1 MELYELPKI
10 VKKRKRIGRGD
21 ASGWGT
27 TAGRGNKG
35 EKSRSGGA
43 KGQYFEGGQ
52 TPLIR
57 RLPKRG
63 FTNIF
68 RVDYEV
74 VNLGR
79 LNDVCLEGGIIDI
92 VYLSEKGIVNKGKPV
107 KILGDGELSKKVTIK
122 AHAFSKSA
130 KEKIEQAGGII
141 EVLQ

>member
-10 VKKRKRIGRGD
+10 VKKRKRVGRGD

-27 TAGRGNKG
+27 TAGRGTKG

-43 KGQYFEGGQ
+43 KPQYFEGGQ
-52 TPLIR
+52 MPLIR

-63 FTNIF
+63 FKNIF
-68 RVDYEV
+68 RVEYEV
-74 VNLGR
+74 INVDR
-79 LNDVCLEGGIIDI
+79 LNTICSDGDRVDVTYMI
-92 VYLSEKGIVNKGKPV
+92 EKKLATSSKPI
-107 KILGDGELSKKVTIK
+107 KILGKGEIDKKLTVV

-130 KEKIEQAGGII
+130 KEKIEKAGGTI

>member
-10 VKKRKRIGRGD
+10 VRKRRRVGRGD

-27 TAGRGNKG
+27 TAGRGTKG

-43 KGQYFEGGQ
+43 KPQYFEGGQ
-52 TPLIR
+52 MPLIR

-63 FTNIF
+63 FKNIF
-68 RVDYEV
+68 RVEYDV
-74 VNLGR
+74 VNVGK
-79 LNDVCLEGGIIDI
+79 LNEICSDGERVDVLFMI
-92 VYLSEKGIVNKGKPV
+92 EKKLAKSSKPI
-107 KILGDGELSKKVTIK
+107 KILGDGEVSKKLNVV

-130 KEKIEQAGGII
+130 KEKIEKAGGSI

>member
-10 VKKRKRIGRGD
+10 VRKRKRVGRGD

-27 TAGRGNKG
+27 TAGRGTKG

-43 KGQYFEGGQ
+43 KPQYFEGGQ
-52 TPLIR
+52 MPLVR

-63 FTNIF
+63 FKNIF
-68 RVDYEV
+68 RVEYNV
-74 VNLGR
+74 VNVGR
-79 LNDVCLEGGIIDI
+79 LNEVCSDGDRVDI
-92 VYLSEKGIVNKGKPV
+92 LYMIEKKLAKGSNPI
-107 KILGDGELSKKVTIK
+107 KILGDGELTKKLDVV

-130 KEKIEQAGGII
+130 KEKIEKAGGSI

>member
-10 VKKRKRIGRGD
+10 VGKRKRIGRGD
-21 ASGWGT
+21 SSGWGT
-27 TAGRGNKG
+27 TAGKGNKG
-35 EKSRSGGA
+35 EKARSGGA
-43 KGQYFEGGQ
+43 KPQYFEGGQ

-68 RVDYEV
+68 RVKYEV

-79 LNDVCLEGGIIDI
+79 LDQICQDGDQVDVA
-92 VYLSEKGIVNKGKPV
+92 YLSDKGVVKRGLPI
-107 KILGDGELSKKVTIK
+107 KILGNGELSKKITIK

-130 KEKIEQAGGII
+130 KDKIEKAGGSI

>member
-10 VKKRKRIGRGD
+10 VRKRKRIGRGD

-43 KGQYFEGGQ
+43 KAQYFEGGQ
-52 TPLIR
+52 TPIIR

-68 RVDYEV
+68 RVEYEV
-74 VNLGR
+74 VNVGR
-79 LNDVCLEGGIIDI
+79 LNEICNDGDVVDV
-92 VYLSEKGIVNKGKPV
+92 VYLIEKGVVKRGKPV
-107 KILGDGELSKKVTIK
+107 KVLGDGELNKNITVKV
-122 AHAFSKSA
+122 HALSKSA
-130 KEKIEQAGGII
+130 KEKIEKAGGSI

>member
-43 KGQYFEGGQ
+43 KPQYFEGGQ
-52 TPLIR
+52 MPLVR

-63 FTNIF
+63 FKNIF
-68 RVDYEV
+68 RVEYEI
-74 VNLGR
+74 VNVGR
-79 LNDVCLEGGIIDI
+79 LNDICEDGDI
-92 VYLSEKGIVNKGKPV
+92 VDILYMNEKNLVKRGKPV
-107 KILGDGELSKKVTIK
+107 KILGNGELNKKITVA

-130 KEKIEQAGGII
+130 KEKIEKAGGGI

>member
-10 VKKRKRIGRGD
+10 VRKRKRVGRGD

-27 TAGRGNKG
+27 TAGRGTKG

-43 KGQYFEGGQ
+43 KPQYFEGGQ
-52 TPLIR
+52 MPLVR

-63 FTNIF
+63 FRNIF
-68 RVDYEV
+68 RVEYEV
-74 VNLGR
+74 VNVGR
-79 LNDVCLEGGIIDI
+79 LNEVCKDGDRVDI
-92 VYLSEKGIVNKGKPV
+92 LYMMEKNLAKSSKPI
-107 KILGDGELSKKVTIK
+107 KILGDGEIDKKLSVV

-130 KEKIEQAGGII
+130 KEKIEKAGGSV

>member
-10 VKKRKRIGRGD
+10 VRKRKRVGRGD

-43 KGQYFEGGQ
+43 KAQYFEGGQ
-52 TPLIR
+52 TPIIR

-68 RVDYEV
+68 RVEYEV
-74 VNLGR
+74 VNLSR
-79 LNDVCLEGGIIDI
+79 LNDICQEGDVVDV
-92 VYLSEKGIVNKGKPV
+92 VYLNEKGVIKRGKPV
-107 KILGDGELSKKVTIK
+107 KILGDGEISKKLTVK

-130 KEKIEQAGGII
+130 KEKIEKVGGSI

>member
-43 KGQYFEGGQ
+43 KPQYFEGGQ
-52 TPLIR
+52 MPLVR

-63 FTNIF
+63 FKNIF
-68 RVDYEV
+68 RVDYEI
-74 VNLGR
+74 VNVGR
-79 LNDVCLEGGIIDI
+79 LNDICEDGDRVDI
-92 VYLSEKGIVNKGKPV
+92 LYMNEKNLVKRGKPV
-107 KILGDGELSKKVTIK
+107 KILGNGELNKKITVA

-130 KEKIEQAGGII
+130 KEKIEKAGGGI

>member
-10 VKKRKRIGRGD
+10 VRKRKRIGRGD
-21 ASGWGT
+21 SSGWGT

-43 KGQYFEGGQ
+43 KGEYFEGGQ
-52 TPLIR
+52 TPIIR

-63 FTNIF
+63 FANIF

-74 VNLGR
+74 INLSK
-79 LNDVCLEGGIIDI
+79 LSQFFNDGDAIDI
-92 VYLSEKGIVNKGKPV
+92 ETLKEKGLVKRGKPV
-107 KILGDGELSKKVTIK
+107 KILGDGEIDKKITIK

-130 KEKIEQAGGII
+130 KEKIENAGGSI

>member
-10 VKKRKRIGRGD
+10 VRKRKRVGRGD

-27 TAGRGNKG
+27 TAGRGTKG

-43 KGQYFEGGQ
+43 KPQYFEGGQ
-52 TPLIR
+52 MPLIR

-63 FTNIF
+63 FKNIF
-68 RVDYEV
+68 RVEYEV
-74 VNLGR
+74 INVDR
-79 LNDVCLEGGIIDI
+79 LNTICSDGDRVDVTYMI
-92 VYLSEKGIVNKGKPV
+92 EKKLATSSKPI
-107 KILGDGELSKKVTIK
+107 KILGKGEIDKKLTVV

-130 KEKIEQAGGII
+130 KEKIEKAGGTI